1 MAKYQ
6 GLNPQGRKALVEG
19 LAQSVGVADANKII
33 QTGVDGKLD
42 LSLLPTGVG
51 PAVAVIEASEALA
64 AGDFVNVWNDGG
76 VAKVR
81 KADSAVDRRASGFTK
96 DAVLSGALCTVYFE
110 GQNDDLVGL
119 TAGQKLW
126 LGASGAVQTT
136 PPALPGNV
144 IHQYLGKAISA
155 TAMDVEIDE
164 EILL

>member
-6 GLNPQGRKALVEG
+6 GLNPQGRKLLVEG
-19 LAQSVGVADANKII
+19 LAQSTGVADANKII

-51 PAVAVIEASEALA
+51 PAVAIIEASEALA
-64 AGDFVNVWNDGG
+64 TGDFVNVWNDGG

-81 KADSAVDRRASGFTK
+81 KADSSNDRRASGFIK
-96 DAVLSGALCTVYFE
+96 EAVVATDSATVYFE
-110 GQNDDLVGL
+110 GQNDDLSGL

-126 LGASGAVQTT
+126 LGAAGAVQTT
-136 PPALPGNV
+136 PPVLPGNV